1 MLDNYWWAGRGG
13 AQGGDSWIGADPL
26 PAPEPRPGAGP
37 VLGAGEIEY
46 TAAAYD
52 GPALAGN
59 APTVAGNVMTFDA
72 SGQWAANNLALGSDK
87 YLRAAIRFSA
97 VPGNASLLFFS
108 SDATSLYANP
118 QLAIEISGGNWR
130 ALFYDDGG
138 VEIQA
143 LTGIAVTTDWTIV
156 ELWSSGT
163 TIGISIDGGADVTG
177 TLPIA
182 APDTDSLRLFW
193 VPGGTQSVY
202 IATRAAVPDATGRA
216 DMRAAAQALIP
227 T

>member
-1 MLDNYWWAGRGG
+1 MP
-13 AQGGDSWIGADPL
+13 GD
-26 PAPEPRPGAGP
+26 
-37 VLGAGEIEY
+37 
-46 TAAAYD
+46 
-52 GPALAGN
+52 
-59 APTVAGNVMTFDA
+59 
-72 SGQWAANNLALGSDK
+72 
-87 YLRAAIRFSA
+87 
-97 VPGNASLLFFS
+97 ASLLFFS